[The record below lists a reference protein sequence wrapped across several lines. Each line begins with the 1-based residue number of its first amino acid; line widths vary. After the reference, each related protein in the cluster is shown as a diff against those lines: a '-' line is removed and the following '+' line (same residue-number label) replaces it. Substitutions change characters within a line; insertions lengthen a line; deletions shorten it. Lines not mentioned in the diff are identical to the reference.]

1 MSETPPPMSN
11 RRRLLAIPIVVI
23 LFPVAY
29 SLLGGVVP
37 RGESAVHASLEMP
50 DPQHESC
57 VRDTMFMRYHHW
69 ELLTQ
74 VRDEVMRHGKRGS
87 IGLIGLNRCR
97 ECHTSRENF
106 CNHCHD
112 AVNLYPTCWGCHYY
126 P

>member
-1 MSETPPPMSN
+1 MPETPPRMSN
-11 RRRLLAIPIVVI
+11 RRRLLTIPILVI
-23 LFPVAY
+23 LFPITY
-29 SLLGGVVP
+29 SLVTGVVSH
-37 RGESAVHASLEMP
+37 GTDAVHASLQMP

-74 VRDEVMRHGKRGS
+74 VRDNVMRRGQRGV

-97 ECHTSRENF
+97 ECHTSRKDF

-112 AVNLYPTCWGCHYY
+112 AVNLYPMCWGCHYY